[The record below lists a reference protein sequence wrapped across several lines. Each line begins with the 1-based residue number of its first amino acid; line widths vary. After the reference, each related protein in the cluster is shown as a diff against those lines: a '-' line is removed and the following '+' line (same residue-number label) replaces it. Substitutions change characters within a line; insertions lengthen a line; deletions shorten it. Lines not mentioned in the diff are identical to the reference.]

1 MKLTRRKFVGGT
13 GLLACQGLASPQSP
27 AKTPSFTS
35 RGDQFLFDCAPFVI
49 RSGEMHYPRV
59 PRPYWRD
66 RMRKMRAMGL
76 NTLCTYVFWNLHEP
90 QPGKFVFTG
99 NLDLAE
105 YIRTAQAE
113 GLYVLLRPGPYIC
126 TEWDFGGLPSWLLHT
141 PDIKVR
147 SADPRF
153 LQAAARYM
161 TRVGKE
167 VAGLQIHR
175 GGPILMVQ
183 VENEY
188 GSFGSDHEYMGAVR
202 HMIQDAG
209 FDGQLYTS
217 DGSGKSNLAGGT
229 LDGVL
234 SVINFGDGS
243 NVEREFAN
251 FAAFRQNVPRMC
263 GEFWYG
269 WFDHWGEQ
277 HHTSQPKPGADGLE
291 WMLSRGISCN
301 LYMAHGGTTFGYMSG
316 ANWSRAYQPDISAY
330 DYDAPLDEA
339 GRLTKKFF
347 AIRDVITKHLPTGEK
362 LPYVPA
368 PPPMI
373 AIPSFELTES
383 APLTARLPKPISS
396 QEPLTMEAIGQDYG
410 FILYRHR
417 PTRAVKGTL
426 EVTEARDYAVIS
438 QGEKRLGVLDR
449 RLRQSKLEVELTA
462 GEPLDILVENMGRI
476 NFGPQLV
483 SDRKG
488 ITEKVTLNGE
498 ELTTWEIYPLPI
510 ADPARWP
517 FSTKPA
523 AAPALHR
530 GAFHLTA
537 TGDTFLD
544 MRRWGKG
551 IVWINGQNLGRYW
564 RIGPQ
569 QSLFVPAPWLKI
581 GANEIIVLD
590 LEQSGPR
597 SIDSAIDPVYETPAV
612 ER

>member
-1 MKLTRRKFVGGT
+1 MKRRDF
-13 GLLACQGLASPQSP
+13 LASTLALP
-27 AKTPSFTS
+27 AFAQPKARSFS
-35 RGDQFLFDCAPFVI
+35 WKGDQFLLNGAPFVI

-76 NTLCTYVFWNLHEP
+76 NALCTYVFWNLHEP
-90 QPGKFVFTG
+90 QPGKFDFTG

-153 LQAAARYM
+153 LTAAARYL
-161 TRVGKE
+161 TQVGKE
-167 VAGLQIHR
+167 AAALQIHR

-188 GSFGSDHEYMGAVR
+188 GSFGNDKEYMGAVR

-209 FDGQLYTS
+209 FDCQLYTS

-277 HHTSQPKPGADGLE
+277 HHTSKPKPGADGVE
-291 WMLSRGISCN
+291 WMLSRGISFN
-301 LYMAHGGTTFGYMSG
+301 LYMAHGGTTFGFMSG
-316 ANWSRAYQPDISAY
+316 ANWSRAYQPDTSAY

-339 GRLTKKFF
+339 GRPTAKFH
-347 AIRDVITKHLPTGEK
+347 AIRDVTMKHLGAGET
-362 LPYVPA
+362 LPELPA
-368 PPPMI
+368 PLPMI
-373 AIPSFELTES
+373 AIPRFELTES
-383 APLTARLPKPISS
+383 APLAARLPKAISS
-396 QEPLTMEAIGQDYG
+396 QKPLTMEAVGQDYG

-417 PTRAVKGTL
+417 PARALKGTL

-449 RLRQSKLEVELTA
+449 RQRQSKLEVELTA

-483 SDRKG
+483 ADRKG
-488 ITEKVTLNGE
+488 ITEKVTLNGD
-498 ELTTWEIYPLPI
+498 ELTPWEIYPLPI
-510 ADPARWP
+510 PDPARWP

-530 GAFHLTA
+530 GTFRLTA
-537 TGDTFLD
+537 IGDTFLD
-544 MRRWGKG
+544 MRGWGKG
-551 IVWINGQNLGRYW
+551 IVWINGHNLGRYW

-569 QSLFVPAPWLKI
+569 QSLFVPAPWLNP
-581 GANEIIVLD
+581 GANQIIVLD
-590 LEQSGPR
+590 LEEHGPR
-597 SIDSAIDPVYETPAV
+597 SIQSATDPVYETPPG
-612 ER
+612 

>member
-1 MKLTRRKFVGGT
+1 
-13 GLLACQGLASPQSP
+13 
-27 AKTPSFTS
+27 
-35 RGDQFLFDCAPFVI
+35 
-49 RSGEMHYPRV
+49 
-59 PRPYWRD
+59 
-66 RMRKMRAMGL
+66 MGL

-90 QPGKFVFTG
+90 QPGQFDFTG

-153 LQAAARYM
+153 LSAAARYM

-188 GSFGSDHEYMGAVR
+188 GSFGNDKEYLGAVR

-217 DGSGKSNLAGGT
+217 DGSAKSNLAGGT

-234 SVINFGDGS
+234 SVINFGDDS
-243 NVEREFAN
+243 NLEREFSN
-251 FAAFRQNVPRMC
+251 FLTFRENAPRMC

-269 WFDHWGEQ
+269 WFDHWGEN
-277 HHTSQPKPGADGLE
+277 HHTSKAKPGADGLE
-291 WMLSRGISCN
+291 WMLSHGISCN
-301 LYMAHGGTTFGYMSG
+301 LYMAHGGTTFGFMSG
-316 ANWSRAYQPDISAY
+316 ANGGHVYEPDTSAY
-330 DYDAPLDEA
+330 DYDAPIDEA
-339 GRLTKKFF
+339 GRPTEKFR
-347 AIRDVITKHLPTGEK
+347 AIRDVIAKHLPAGEK
-362 LPYVPA
+362 LPELPA
-368 PPPMI
+368 ALPMI
-373 AIPSFELTES
+373 SIPRFHLTES
-383 APLTARLPKPISS
+383 APLTARLPKPAPS
-396 QEPLTMEAIGQDYG
+396 EKPLTMEAIGQDYG
-410 FILYRHR
+410 FILYRYK
-417 PTRAVKGTL
+417 PARAAKGTL
-426 EVTEARDYAVIS
+426 EITEARDYAVIS

-449 RLRQSKLEVELTA
+449 RLRQTKLDVELNA
-462 GEPLDILVENMGRI
+462 GVPLDILVENMGRI

-488 ITEKVTLNGE
+488 ITEKVTLNGDQ
-498 ELTTWEIYPLPI
+498 LTAWEIYPLPI

-517 FSTKPA
+517 FSTKPVA
-523 AAPALHR
+523 GPALHR
-530 GAFHLTA
+530 GAFSLTA

-544 MRRWGKG
+544 MRGWGKG
-551 IVWINGQNLGRYW
+551 IVWVNGHNLGRYW

-569 QSLFVPAPWLKI
+569 QSLFVPAPWLKR
-581 GANEIIVLD
+581 GANQIIVLD
-590 LEQSGPR
+590 LEEGGPR
-597 SIDSAIDPVYETPAV
+597 SIQSATDPIYETPAG
-612 ER
+612 

>member
-1 MKLTRRKFVGGT
+1 MRRREF
-13 GLLACQGLASPQSP
+13 LATTFALPALAQPK
-27 AKTPSFTS
+27 AHTFTS
-35 RGDQFLFDCAPFVI
+35 RAGQFLLDGAPFLI

-66 RMRKMRAMGL
+66 RMRKVRAMGL

-90 QPGKFVFTG
+90 QPGQFDFTG

-105 YIRTAQAE
+105 YIRAAQAE

-153 LQAAARYM
+153 LTAAARYM
-161 TRVGKE
+161 SRVGKE

-188 GSFGSDHEYMGAVR
+188 GSFGNDKEYLGGVR

-209 FDGQLYTS
+209 FDCQLYTS

-234 SVINFGDGS
+234 SVINFGDDS
-243 NVEREFAN
+243 NVEHEFSN

-263 GEFWYG
+263 GEYWYG
-269 WFDHWGEQ
+269 WFDHWGEK
-277 HHTSQPKPGADGLE
+277 HHTTKAQPGADGLE

-316 ANWSRAYQPDISAY
+316 ANGGRVYEPDTSAY
-330 DYDAPLDEA
+330 DYDAPIDEA
-339 GRLTKKFF
+339 GRPTEKFR
-347 AIRDVITKHLPTGEK
+347 AIRDVIAKHLPAGEK
-362 LPYVPA
+362 LPELPA
-368 PPPMI
+368 ALPMI
-373 AIPSFELTES
+373 AIPRFELTES
-383 APLTARLPKPISS
+383 APLTARLSKPVHS
-396 QEPLTMEAIGQDYG
+396 EKPLTMEAIGQDYG

-417 PTRAVKGTL
+417 PARAFKGTL
-426 EVTEARDYAVIS
+426 EITEARDYAVIS
-438 QGEKRLGVLDR
+438 QGEKRLGALDR
-449 RLRQSKLEVELTA
+449 RQRQSKLEVELSA
-462 GEPLDILVENMGRI
+462 GEPLDIQIENMGRI

-488 ITEKVTLNGE
+488 ITEKVTLNGDE
-498 ELTTWEIYPLPI
+498 IKEWEIYPLPM

-523 AAPALHR
+523 AGPALHR
-530 GAFHLTA
+530 GTFRLTA

-544 MRRWGKG
+544 MRGWGKG
-551 IVWINGQNLGRYW
+551 IVWINGHNLGRYW
-564 RIGPQ
+564 RVGPQ
-569 QSLFVPAPWLKI
+569 QSLFVPAPWLKP
-581 GANEIIVLD
+581 GANQIIVLD
-590 LEQSGPR
+590 LE
-597 SIDSAIDPVYETPAV
+597 DSATRFIQSATDPVYETPAG
-612 ER
+612 